1 MHDAS
6 LGKKANTDQLTLCIW
21 DRTSSHVDLSG
32 PERRS
37 RCPPH
42 GHCWR
47 LGSLEPHSAAQH
59 NQGSYTVHFQIPQLF
74 LTLFTILPDQVTAEL
89 HTQLEHSNLI
99 NSYFYH
105 PSFGLPAGSPP
116 PPSPNPPAAD
126 YLSAIIMKF
135 QTFQDHG
142 PKCNFPQT
150 FQVQKKAPH
159 IAKVSPILTDHMN
172 PDN

>member
-59 NQGSYTVHFQIPQLF
+59 NQGSLTIHFQIPQLF

-116 PPSPNPPAAD
+116 TPIPKSPCCRLSVGHYHEISNFPRPWPKMQFSPN
-126 YLSAIIMKF
+126 
-135 QTFQDHG
+135 
-142 PKCNFPQT
+142 FPGTEKGTSYCQS
-150 FQVQKKAPH
+150 FPNLNR
-159 IAKVSPILTDHMN
+159 PYE
-172 PDN
+172 P